1 MTGGQRE
8 EDGREVLITGMSKH
22 LKEGKEGAAT
32 AMSWGKSLPGRDS
45 SQCKG
50 PEAEDE
56 EVEAE
61 DRDRAGPSGP
71 NRCQDVTVSEM
82 GAHGGLQI

>member
-1 MTGGQRE
+1 MRQ
-8 EDGREVLITGMSKH
+8 EVLITGMSKL

-32 AMSWGKSLPGRDS
+32 AMSWGKSIPGRDS

-56 EVEAE
+56 EVEGYFRRQKTE
-61 DRDRAGPSGP
+61 IVQGLVDL
-71 NRCQDVTVSEM
+71 TVVKT
-82 GAHGGLQI
+82 LL